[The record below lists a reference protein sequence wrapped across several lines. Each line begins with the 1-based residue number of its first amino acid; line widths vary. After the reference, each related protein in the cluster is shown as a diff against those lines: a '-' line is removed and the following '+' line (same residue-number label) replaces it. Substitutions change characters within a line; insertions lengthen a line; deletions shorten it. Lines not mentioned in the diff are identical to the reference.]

1 VNVLHITSHSE
12 LQTRELG
19 KKLAGSFLPGDV
31 VVLVGPLGAGKTVFV
46 RGLVEGRGLD
56 AERVHS
62 PSFTLVN
69 EYPGEKPLYHFDL
82 YRLNDLNE
90 LIEIGFDDY
99 LEREGVVVIEWG
111 EKAEAVLPGKYYRV
125 DFAIVTE
132 QERAIDISLVAS

>member
-1 VNVLHITSHSE
+1 MSVLHITSHSE

-19 KKLAGSFLPGDV
+19 KKLAAAFLPGDV

-46 RGLVEGRGLD
+46 RGLVQGRGLD
-56 AERVHS
+56 PDRVHS

-82 YRLNDLNE
+82 YRLNDLGE
-90 LIEIGFDDY
+90 LIEIGFEDY
-99 LEREGVVVIEWG
+99 LGREGVVVIEWG
-111 EKAEAVLPGKYYRV
+111 EKAKEALPSKYYRV
-125 DFAIVTE
+125 EFSIVNE